1 MKKSTYEKRAKIAND
16 VMNYIY
22 KYIDTNINIDE
33 LSEELDIS
41 KFHLHRVFKEELDID
56 LTSSEKKSFFSF
68 LALYLGSSFILMLI
82 ALFFY
87 YQNEKTLY
95 LDLVKSNMQNI
106 VSKVSNE
113 IIISHM
119 LDVEFDKNIY
129 LNNQDYKI
137 SFYDKDKNLLFGNLD
152 EKLNFEQNF
161 YNDEEKLII
170 VDSST
175 VGHLGIWYIAL
186 KDNSLK
192 EKISNLKLNIFLIF
206 LIFYT
211 IIAIVS
217 WSLAKLF
224 LKPIKNERE
233 RLNNFIKD
241 TTHELNTPISAIIMS
256 CEDDNLTKK
265 QLDRIK
271 FSAKRVSE
279 IYKDL
284 TYIFLGNIEKKSLDK
299 IDLSKVIKE
308 EIINFEPMIARKR
321 LKINLNIEEFFYE
334 INKDDFIRLFNNLF
348 SNAIKYNKTDGNI
361 DIILQNRELIIKD
374 SGIGISKDKI
384 KDIFNRYYR
393 ATNQSGGFGLGLN
406 IVNMICK
413 TYNIKIDVQSLENIG
428 STFTLKL

>member
-1 MKKSTYEKRAKIAND
+1 M
-16 VMNYIY
+16 
-22 KYIDTNINIDE
+22 
-33 LSEELDIS
+33 
-41 KFHLHRVFKEELDID
+41 DID

-129 LNNQDYKI
+129 LNNQDYTI

-211 IIAIVS
+211 IIAILS

-413 TYNIKIDVQSLENIG
+413 TYNIKIDVQSSENIG

>member
-1 MKKSTYEKRAKIAND
+1 M
-16 VMNYIY
+16 
-22 KYIDTNINIDE
+22 
-33 LSEELDIS
+33 
-41 KFHLHRVFKEELDID
+41 DID

-119 LDVEFDKNIY
+119 LDVQFDKNIY
-129 LNNQDYKI
+129 LKNQDYKI

-265 QLDRIK
+265 QIDRIK

-361 DIILQNRELIIKD
+361 DIILQNSELIIKD

-413 TYNIKIDVQSLENIG
+413 TYNIKIDVQSSENIG

>member
-1 MKKSTYEKRAKIAND
+1 M
-16 VMNYIY
+16 
-22 KYIDTNINIDE
+22 
-33 LSEELDIS
+33 
-41 KFHLHRVFKEELDID
+41 DID

-119 LDVEFDKNIY
+119 LDVEFNRDIY
-129 LNNQDYKI
+129 LNNQNYKI
-137 SFYDKDKNLLFGNLD
+137 SFYDKDKNLLFGNLN

-413 TYNIKIDVQSLENIG
+413 TYNIKIDVQSSENIG

>member
-1 MKKSTYEKRAKIAND
+1 M
-16 VMNYIY
+16 
-22 KYIDTNINIDE
+22 
-33 LSEELDIS
+33 
-41 KFHLHRVFKEELDID
+41 DID

-137 SFYDKDKNLLFGNLD
+137 SFYDKDKNLLFGNLN

-361 DIILQNRELIIKD
+361 DIILQNSELIIKD

-413 TYNIKIDVQSLENIG
+413 TYNITIDVQSFENIG

>member
-1 MKKSTYEKRAKIAND
+1 M
-16 VMNYIY
+16 
-22 KYIDTNINIDE
+22 
-33 LSEELDIS
+33 
-41 KFHLHRVFKEELDID
+41 
-56 LTSSEKKSFFSF
+56 
-68 LALYLGSSFILMLI
+68 
-82 ALFFY
+82 
-87 YQNEKTLY
+87 
-95 LDLVKSNMQNI
+95 DLVKSNMQNI
-106 VSKVSNE
+106 VSKVSNK
-113 IIISHM
+113 IIMSHM
-119 LDVEFDKNIY
+119 LDVEFDKNTY

-321 LKINLNIEEFFYE
+321 LKININIEEFFYE

-361 DIILQNRELIIKD
+361 DIILQNSELIIKD

-413 TYNIKIDVQSLENIG
+413 TYNIKIDVQSSENIG

>member
-1 MKKSTYEKRAKIAND
+1 M
-16 VMNYIY
+16 
-22 KYIDTNINIDE
+22 
-33 LSEELDIS
+33 
-41 KFHLHRVFKEELDID
+41 DID
-56 LTSSEKKSFFSF
+56 LTFSEKKSFFSF
-68 LALYLGSSFILMLI
+68 LGLYLGSSFILMLI

-119 LDVEFDKNIY
+119 LNSEFDKNIY

-137 SFYDKDKNLLFGNLD
+137 SFYDKDKNLLFGNFD

-211 IIAIVS
+211 IIAILS

-224 LKPIKNERE
+224 LKPIKDERE

-265 QLDRIK
+265 QIDRIK

-284 TYIFLGNIEKKSLDK
+284 TYVFLGNIEKKSSHKL
-299 IDLSKVIKE
+299 DLSKVMKE
-308 EIINFEPMIARKR
+308 EIISFEPMIARKR
-321 LKINLNIEEFFYE
+321 LKINLNIEEFFYD
-334 INKDDFIRLFNNLF
+334 INEDDFIRLFNNIF

-361 DIILQNRELIIKD
+361 DITLQNRELIIKD

-413 TYNIKIDVQSLENIG
+413 TYNIKIDVQSLENVG
-428 STFTLKL
+428 SSFTLKL

>member
-1 MKKSTYEKRAKIAND
+1 
-16 VMNYIY
+16 
-22 KYIDTNINIDE
+22 
-33 LSEELDIS
+33 
-41 KFHLHRVFKEELDID
+41 LDID

-68 LALYLGSSFILMLI
+68 LGLYLGSSFILMLI

-129 LNNQDYKI
+129 LKNQDYKI

-361 DIILQNRELIIKD
+361 DIILQNSELIIKD

-413 TYNIKIDVQSLENIG
+413 TYNIKIDVQSSENIG

>member
-1 MKKSTYEKRAKIAND
+1 M
-16 VMNYIY
+16 
-22 KYIDTNINIDE
+22 
-33 LSEELDIS
+33 
-41 KFHLHRVFKEELDID
+41 DID

-119 LDVEFDKNIY
+119 LDVEFNRDIY
-129 LNNQDYKI
+129 LNNQNYKI

-265 QLDRIK
+265 QIDRIK

-361 DIILQNRELIIKD
+361 DIILQNSELIIKD

-413 TYNIKIDVQSLENIG
+413 TYNIKIDVQSSENIG

>member
-1 MKKSTYEKRAKIAND
+1 M
-16 VMNYIY
+16 
-22 KYIDTNINIDE
+22 
-33 LSEELDIS
+33 
-41 KFHLHRVFKEELDID
+41 DID

-129 LNNQDYKI
+129 LKNQDYKI

-284 TYIFLGNIEKKSLDK
+284 TYIFLGNIEKKSSLK
-299 IDLSKVIKE
+299 LDLSKVIKE

-361 DIILQNRELIIKD
+361 DIILQNSELIIKD

>member
-1 MKKSTYEKRAKIAND
+1 M
-16 VMNYIY
+16 
-22 KYIDTNINIDE
+22 
-33 LSEELDIS
+33 
-41 KFHLHRVFKEELDID
+41 DID
-56 LTSSEKKSFFSF
+56 LISSEKKSFFSF

-119 LDVEFDKNIY
+119 LDVQFDKNIY
-129 LNNQDYKI
+129 LKNQDYKI

-224 LKPIKNERE
+224 LKPIKDDRE

-265 QLDRIK
+265 QIDRIK

-413 TYNIKIDVQSLENIG
+413 TYNIKIDVQSSENIG

>member
-1 MKKSTYEKRAKIAND
+1 M
-16 VMNYIY
+16 
-22 KYIDTNINIDE
+22 
-33 LSEELDIS
+33 
-41 KFHLHRVFKEELDID
+41 DID

-129 LNNQDYKI
+129 LNNQDYTI

-321 LKINLNIEEFFYE
+321 LKININIEEFFYE

-361 DIILQNRELIIKD
+361 DIILQNSELIIKD

-413 TYNIKIDVQSLENIG
+413 TYNIKIDVQSSENIG

>member
-1 MKKSTYEKRAKIAND
+1 M
-16 VMNYIY
+16 
-22 KYIDTNINIDE
+22 
-33 LSEELDIS
+33 
-41 KFHLHRVFKEELDID
+41 DID

-119 LDVEFDKNIY
+119 LDVEFNRDIY
-129 LNNQDYKI
+129 LNNQNYKI
-137 SFYDKDKNLLFGNLD
+137 SFYDKDKNLLFGNLN

-321 LKINLNIEEFFYE
+321 LKININIEEFFYE

-361 DIILQNRELIIKD
+361 DIILQNSELIIKD

-413 TYNIKIDVQSLENIG
+413 TYNIKIDVQSSENIG

>member
-1 MKKSTYEKRAKIAND
+1 M
-16 VMNYIY
+16 
-22 KYIDTNINIDE
+22 
-33 LSEELDIS
+33 
-41 KFHLHRVFKEELDID
+41 DID

-129 LNNQDYKI
+129 LKNQDYKI

-211 IIAIVS
+211 IIAILS

-361 DIILQNRELIIKD
+361 DIILQNSELIIKD

-413 TYNIKIDVQSLENIG
+413 TYNIKIDVQSSENIG

>member
-1 MKKSTYEKRAKIAND
+1 M
-16 VMNYIY
+16 
-22 KYIDTNINIDE
+22 
-33 LSEELDIS
+33 
-41 KFHLHRVFKEELDID
+41 DID

-129 LNNQDYKI
+129 LNNQDYTI

-186 KDNSLK
+186 KDYSLK

-413 TYNIKIDVQSLENIG
+413 TYNIKIDLQSLENVG

>member
-1 MKKSTYEKRAKIAND
+1 M
-16 VMNYIY
+16 
-22 KYIDTNINIDE
+22 
-33 LSEELDIS
+33 
-41 KFHLHRVFKEELDID
+41 DID

-68 LALYLGSSFILMLI
+68 LALYLGSSFKLMLI

-129 LNNQDYKI
+129 LNNQDYTI

-361 DIILQNRELIIKD
+361 DIILQNSELIIKD

>member
-1 MKKSTYEKRAKIAND
+1 M
-16 VMNYIY
+16 
-22 KYIDTNINIDE
+22 
-33 LSEELDIS
+33 
-41 KFHLHRVFKEELDID
+41 DID
-56 LTSSEKKSFFSF
+56 LISSEKKSFFSF

-106 VSKVSNE
+106 VSKVSNK
-113 IIISHM
+113 IIMSHM

-137 SFYDKDKNLLFGNLD
+137 SFYDKDKNLLFGNLN
-152 EKLNFEQNF
+152 EELNFEQNF

-413 TYNIKIDVQSLENIG
+413 TYNIKIDVQSSENIG

>member
-1 MKKSTYEKRAKIAND
+1 M
-16 VMNYIY
+16 
-22 KYIDTNINIDE
+22 
-33 LSEELDIS
+33 
-41 KFHLHRVFKEELDID
+41 DID

-137 SFYDKDKNLLFGNLD
+137 SFYDKDKNLLFGNLN

-265 QLDRIK
+265 QIDRIK

-361 DIILQNRELIIKD
+361 DIILQNSELIIKD

-413 TYNIKIDVQSLENIG
+413 TYNIKIDVQSFENIG

>member
-1 MKKSTYEKRAKIAND
+1 M
-16 VMNYIY
+16 
-22 KYIDTNINIDE
+22 
-33 LSEELDIS
+33 
-41 KFHLHRVFKEELDID
+41 DID

-119 LDVEFDKNIY
+119 LDVEFNRDIY
-129 LNNQDYKI
+129 LNNQNYKI

-224 LKPIKNERE
+224 LKPIKDDRE

-265 QLDRIK
+265 QIDRIK

-361 DIILQNRELIIKD
+361 DIILQNSELIIKD

-413 TYNIKIDVQSLENIG
+413 TYNIKIDVQSSENIG

>member
-1 MKKSTYEKRAKIAND
+1 M
-16 VMNYIY
+16 
-22 KYIDTNINIDE
+22 
-33 LSEELDIS
+33 
-41 KFHLHRVFKEELDID
+41 DID

-129 LNNQDYKI
+129 LNNQDYTI

-413 TYNIKIDVQSLENIG
+413 TYNIKIDIQSLENIET
-428 STFTLKL
+428 TFTLKF

>member
-1 MKKSTYEKRAKIAND
+1 M
-16 VMNYIY
+16 
-22 KYIDTNINIDE
+22 
-33 LSEELDIS
+33 
-41 KFHLHRVFKEELDID
+41 DID

-129 LNNQDYKI
+129 LNNQNYKI

-192 EKISNLKLNIFLIF
+192 EKISNLKLNIFIIF

-321 LKINLNIEEFFYE
+321 LKININIEEFFYE

-361 DIILQNRELIIKD
+361 DIILQNSELIIKD

-413 TYNIKIDVQSLENIG
+413 TYNIKIDVQSSENIG

>member
-1 MKKSTYEKRAKIAND
+1 M
-16 VMNYIY
+16 
-22 KYIDTNINIDE
+22 
-33 LSEELDIS
+33 
-41 KFHLHRVFKEELDID
+41 DID

-137 SFYDKDKNLLFGNLD
+137 SFYDKDKNLLFGNLN

-265 QLDRIK
+265 QIDRIK

-413 TYNIKIDVQSLENIG
+413 TYNIKIDVQSSENIG

>member
-1 MKKSTYEKRAKIAND
+1 M
-16 VMNYIY
+16 
-22 KYIDTNINIDE
+22 
-33 LSEELDIS
+33 
-41 KFHLHRVFKEELDID
+41 DID

-119 LDVEFDKNIY
+119 LDVEFNRDIY
-129 LNNQDYKI
+129 LNNQNYKI

-361 DIILQNRELIIKD
+361 DIILQNSELIIKD

-413 TYNIKIDVQSLENIG
+413 TYNIKIDVQSSENIG

>member
-1 MKKSTYEKRAKIAND
+1 M
-16 VMNYIY
+16 
-22 KYIDTNINIDE
+22 
-33 LSEELDIS
+33 
-41 KFHLHRVFKEELDID
+41 DID

-129 LNNQDYKI
+129 LNNQDYTI
-137 SFYDKDKNLLFGNLD
+137 SFYDKDKNLLFGNLN

-265 QLDRIK
+265 QIDRIK

-284 TYIFLGNIEKKSLDK
+284 TYIFLGNIEKKSLNK

-361 DIILQNRELIIKD
+361 DIILQNSELIIKD

-413 TYNIKIDVQSLENIG
+413 TYNIKIDVQSSENIG

>member
-1 MKKSTYEKRAKIAND
+1 M
-16 VMNYIY
+16 
-22 KYIDTNINIDE
+22 
-33 LSEELDIS
+33 
-41 KFHLHRVFKEELDID
+41 DID

-129 LNNQDYKI
+129 LNNQDYTI

-186 KDNSLK
+186 KDNRLK
-192 EKISNLKLNIFLIF
+192 EKISNLKLNIFLVF

-265 QLDRIK
+265 QIDRIK

-361 DIILQNRELIIKD
+361 DIILQNSELIIKD

-413 TYNIKIDVQSLENIG
+413 TYNIKIDVQSSENIG

>member
-1 MKKSTYEKRAKIAND
+1 MCE
-16 VMNYIY
+16 
-22 KYIDTNINIDE
+22 
-33 LSEELDIS
+33 
-41 KFHLHRVFKEELDID
+41 
-56 LTSSEKKSFFSF
+56 
-68 LALYLGSSFILMLI
+68 
-82 ALFFY
+82 
-87 YQNEKTLY
+87 
-95 LDLVKSNMQNI
+95 
-106 VSKVSNE
+106 
-113 IIISHM
+113 
-119 LDVEFDKNIY
+119 
-129 LNNQDYKI
+129 
-137 SFYDKDKNLLFGNLD
+137 
-152 EKLNFEQNF
+152 
-161 YNDEEKLII
+161 
-170 VDSST
+170 
-175 VGHLGIWYIAL
+175 
-186 KDNSLK
+186 
-192 EKISNLKLNIFLIF
+192 
-206 LIFYT
+206 
-211 IIAIVS
+211 S
-217 WSLAKLF
+217 WV
-224 LKPIKNERE
+224 
-233 RLNNFIKD
+233 NNFIKD

-321 LKINLNIEEFFYE
+321 LKININIEEFFYE

-413 TYNIKIDVQSLENIG
+413 TYNIKIDVQSSENIG

>member
-1 MKKSTYEKRAKIAND
+1 M
-16 VMNYIY
+16 
-22 KYIDTNINIDE
+22 
-33 LSEELDIS
+33 
-41 KFHLHRVFKEELDID
+41 DID

-129 LNNQDYKI
+129 LNTQDYKI
-137 SFYDKDKNLLFGNLD
+137 SFYDKDKNLLFGNLN

-413 TYNIKIDVQSLENIG
+413 TYNIKIDVQSSENIG

>member
-1 MKKSTYEKRAKIAND
+1 M
-16 VMNYIY
+16 
-22 KYIDTNINIDE
+22 
-33 LSEELDIS
+33 
-41 KFHLHRVFKEELDID
+41 DID

-129 LNNQDYKI
+129 LNNQNYKI

-224 LKPIKNERE
+224 LKPIKDDRE

-321 LKINLNIEEFFYE
+321 LKININIEEFFYE

-361 DIILQNRELIIKD
+361 DIILQNSELIIKD

-413 TYNIKIDVQSLENIG
+413 TYNIKIDVQSSENIG

>member
-1 MKKSTYEKRAKIAND
+1 
-16 VMNYIY
+16 
-22 KYIDTNINIDE
+22 
-33 LSEELDIS
+33 
-41 KFHLHRVFKEELDID
+41 LDID
-56 LTSSEKKSFFSF
+56 LISSEKKSFFSF

-106 VSKVSNE
+106 VSKVSNK
-113 IIISHM
+113 IIMSHM
-119 LDVEFDKNIY
+119 LDIEFDKNIY

-137 SFYDKDKNLLFGNLD
+137 SFYDKDKNLLFGNLN

-413 TYNIKIDVQSLENIG
+413 TYNIKIDVQSSENIG

>member
-1 MKKSTYEKRAKIAND
+1 M
-16 VMNYIY
+16 
-22 KYIDTNINIDE
+22 
-33 LSEELDIS
+33 
-41 KFHLHRVFKEELDID
+41 DID

-129 LNNQDYKI
+129 LNNQNYKI
-137 SFYDKDKNLLFGNLD
+137 SFYDKDKNLLFGNLN

-321 LKINLNIEEFFYE
+321 LKININIEEFFYE

-361 DIILQNRELIIKD
+361 DIILQNSELIIKD

-413 TYNIKIDVQSLENIG
+413 TYNIKIDVQSSENIG

>member
-1 MKKSTYEKRAKIAND
+1 M
-16 VMNYIY
+16 
-22 KYIDTNINIDE
+22 
-33 LSEELDIS
+33 
-41 KFHLHRVFKEELDID
+41 DID

-119 LDVEFDKNIY
+119 LDVKFDKNIY

-321 LKINLNIEEFFYE
+321 LKININIEEFFYE

-413 TYNIKIDVQSLENIG
+413 TYNIKIDVQSSENIG

>member
-1 MKKSTYEKRAKIAND
+1 M
-16 VMNYIY
+16 
-22 KYIDTNINIDE
+22 
-33 LSEELDIS
+33 
-41 KFHLHRVFKEELDID
+41 DID
-56 LTSSEKKSFFSF
+56 LISSEKKSFFSF

-106 VSKVSNE
+106 VSKVSNK
-113 IIISHM
+113 IIMSHM

-137 SFYDKDKNLLFGNLD
+137 SFYDKDKNLLFGNLN

-299 IDLSKVIKE
+299 IDLLKVIKE

-413 TYNIKIDVQSLENIG
+413 TYNIKIDVQSSENIG